1 MNLTFDFLININ
13 NIIIGSENINLENV
27 NVEPDGFNQI
37 YMDKER
43 IEDKFN
49 YIMNPFQWKKNYIYK
64 FSLDILKPSI
74 YIFLWKW

>member
-27 NVEPDGFNQI
+27 NVEPDGFDQI

-49 YIMNPFQWKKNYIYK
+49 YIMNPFQ
-64 FSLDILKPSI
+64 
-74 YIFLWKW
+74 